1 MLPYALE
8 LWNDSP
14 NLDIN
19 HQITYQMWKFQSFT
33 FNTLRC
39 IKENYIGQD
48 LYELHEFGKSLK
60 WIINDN
66 DFLILMNPIILL
78 WFKFLLESVK
88 HEGFVEAYGFHHDW
102 C

>member
-1 MLPYALE
+1 MFPYALE

-39 IKENYIGQD
+39 TKENYIGKD

-60 WIINDN
+60 WTINDN
-66 DFLILMNPIILL
+66 DFLN
-78 WFKFLLESVK
+78 
-88 HEGFVEAYGFHHDW
+88 
-102 C
+102 